1 MYHYGKNA
9 RNIIMT
15 VKIYSGDKK
24 YTIAIK
30 LLQISLT

>member
-1 MYHYGKNA
+1 MYHYDKNA

-15 VKIYSGDKK
+15 VKIYYSDKK
-24 YTIAIK
+24 YTVAIK